1 MKMKIG
7 FLLLI
12 CCGLIFADT
21 DDKTDTKTKD
31 EKVAAVIVEV
41 NFFKHNIS

>member
-12 CCGLIFADT
+12 CCGLIVADT
-21 DDKTDTKTKD
+21 DVKTDTKTKD
-31 EKVAAVIVEV
+31 AKDSAEV
-41 NFFKHNIS
+41 VN